1 MDLMNQHLICL
12 YRTFLSVLSA
22 LNSRENIHI
31 IGVEI
36 VSHIVCRYN
45 KNKFITTHS
54 NKKVFEQKKKCHNRT
69 KQQCQTLY
77 FYIIQTG
84 QQEGQLGHTCSL

>member
-54 NKKVFEQKKKCHNRT
+54 NKKVFEQKKSVITARSNSVKRYIFI
-69 KQQCQTLY
+69 LY
-77 FYIIQTG
+77 R
-84 QQEGQLGHTCSL
+84 LVNSKDS